1 MSREV
6 SISQG
11 HMARVLLVRLPH
23 PLTERHSS
31 SCAPELPRSPQ
42 IHHGDLPLVAIRR
55 RGWFFPQ
62 RLAISYDELQELWKV
77 PDLLNI
83 PITNVTALI
92 SWVTAQKSNEQA
104 D

>member
-1 MSREV
+1 
-6 SISQG
+6 
-11 HMARVLLVRLPH
+11 MAQVLVRLPH
-23 PLTERHSS
+23 PLTERHSGS
-31 SCAPELPRSPQ
+31 YAPEYPRSLQ

-55 RGWFFPQ
+55 RVGFPH

-92 SWVTAQKSNEQA
+92 SRVTAQKSN
-104 D
+104 